1 MRIKNIEDNFLR
13 GKCASAWNMYNIDL
27 YKFYFDINFRL
38 NLAIFNFY
46 IIYILQTEEVALI
59 QNSIYIKLCF
69 L

>member
-27 YKFYFDINFRL
+27 CKFYFDINFRL
-38 NLAIFNFY
+38 NLAILNFY